1 VASFSLHICNLFL
14 GVGFSR
20 RLPLMTLDDERPWLL
35 DDAFIQSQ
43 SIADGFE
50 PTTFVL
56 RLRAGTSA
64 KTWSARTT

>member
-1 VASFSLHICNLFL
+1 MASFSLHICNLFL

-20 RLPLMTLDDERPWLL
+20 LLPLMTLDDERPCLL

-43 SIADGFE
+43 SIADGLE

-56 RLRAGTSA
+56 RRRAGTSE

>member
-14 GVGFSR
+14 GVFSAF
-20 RLPLMTLDDERPWLL
+20 PFDDTLDDERPCLL

-56 RLRAGTSA
+56 RHRAGTSE
-64 KTWSARTT
+64 KTWSVRTT